1 MKVVLIPS
9 ILLVALLR
17 EGLAFHST
25 LSITGTGLRPS
36 DSLFAAVKDSSTSI
50 YTADYSSII
59 ELNQLI
65 SKLCRQRETV
75 FNAVTLLRDSDTPTK
90 DGKRVLPNIETYV
103 TILKALVLERYPP
116 SMAEEVFDRMK
127 KQCGNANVHAYNAV
141 IATWARSRDKGGPR
155 RAEELLAEL
164 WELYKTNETT
174 QFLPNRAT
182 YMGVMTSWVWCGAGL
197 EAAKRTEDLL
207 EEMESHR
214 KTHQYLS
221 PTTAFVNVVL
231 NAWSKSQSQG
241 ATERCET
248 ILNRMVDLARNGRVE
263 LEPDT
268 VSFNTVIDCLARS
281 GDHNAEWRA
290 EALLGRMDELATS
303 GSPSEPNT
311 MSFNTVLA
319 AWSKSR
325 QRNAAQRAEDILLHM
340 ERRYESQST
349 KIKPDT
355 ASYASVMHAWS
366 RSLHPQKHEKA
377 GIILAKMQT
386 AFEKGNE
393 DARPDAMVYN
403 TMINVWAKSHDTNSG
418 KLAMDIL
425 VLMKEQG
432 LRPDVFTYTSLIDV
446 YAKQGTIEAAEK
458 ARVILVEMEQ
468 EYQETGNRGIKPNV
482 RTYTSVIN
490 AIARTRRNP
499 GVAKAILDR
508 MVDANVQPDVVCYN
522 AVINAFGWSD
532 QEDKEHHARAIL
544 DQMLKSYKNG
554 IVDAKPDVITC
565 NSILNACA
573 FAFGT
578 DRVKTMQVAIDTL
591 ETFQSAAPEF
601 GWPNH
606 ISYAN
611 MLTAISR
618 QMPQSEKRC
627 DLAEV
632 TFWQCCEAGHVSI
645 LVVHGLRGAVTPS
658 RLKKILGPA
667 LISNSESSFKF
678 EMREMPA
685 KWKQFAPRKT
695 NSINQRKVTRPS
707 AKRDEPEITK
717 QHINRTKVF

>member
-1 MKVVLIPS
+1 MKVVLISS
-9 ILLVALLR
+9 IILVALLM
-17 EGLAFHST
+17 ESFAFQST
-25 LSITGTGLRPS
+25 LTTTGTFLTPS
-36 DSLFAAVKDSSTSI
+36 YLLLAAVKDHSTSN
-50 YTADYSSII
+50 YNTDYNSII
-59 ELNQLI
+59 ELNQVI
-65 SKLCRQRETV
+65 SKLCRERETI
-75 FNAVTLLRDSDTPTK
+75 FNAVTLLRDADETAEGEK
-90 DGKRVLPNIETYV
+90 KVLPNTETYV

-116 SMAEEVFDRMK
+116 SVAEEVFDRMK
-127 KQCGNANVHAYNAV
+127 KQCGQANVHAYNAV
-141 IATWARSRDKGGPR
+141 IATWARSRDKAGPL

-164 WELYKTNETT
+164 WNLYKANETA

-182 YMGVMTSWVWCGAGL
+182 YMGVMTSWVWCGEGL
-197 EAAKRTEDLL
+197 AAAKRTEELL
-207 EEMESHR
+207 EEMEAHR
-214 KTHQYLS
+214 KRHQYLS
-221 PTTAFVNVVL
+221 PTTAFANVVL

-241 ATERCET
+241 ATERCEI

-268 VSFNTVIDCLARS
+268 VSFNTAIDCLARS
-281 GDHNAEWRA
+281 GEHNAEWRA
-290 EALLGRMDELATS
+290 EALLGRMDDLATS

-349 KIKPDT
+349 NIKPDT

-377 GIILAKMQT
+377 GIILAKMQA

-403 TMINVWAKSHDTNSG
+403 TMINVWAKSNDTNSG

-446 YAKQGTIEAAEK
+446 YAKQGTMEATEK
-458 ARVILVEMEQ
+458 ARLILVEMEQ
-468 EYQETGNRGIKPNV
+468 EYQETGSREIKPNV

-490 AIARTRRNP
+490 AIARTRKNP
-499 GVAKAILDR
+499 EGAKAILDR

-532 QEDKEHHARAIL
+532 LQDKEHQAYAIL
-544 DQMLKSYKNG
+544 DQMLTSYKNG

-573 FAFGT
+573 FATGS

-591 ETFQSAAPEF
+591 EKFQSAAPEF

-611 MLTAISR
+611 MLMAISR

-645 LVVHGLRGAVTPS
+645 LVVHSLRGAVTPS

-667 LISNSESSFKF
+667 LIANSESSFRF
-678 EMREMPA
+678 ELREMPA
-685 KWKQFAPRKT
+685 KWKQFAPRKSNT
-695 NSINQRKVTRPS
+695 INQRKVTRPS
-707 AKRDEPEITK
+707 AKRDEPAITK
-717 QHINRTKVF
+717 QHINRPNAV